1 MALRDLTPW
10 RAATPARREESW
22 PFGAF
27 RDFDRMFDEVF
38 NGFGAAAPWWRGSP
52 AQAGMLTPRLD
63 VAETDKGYEI
73 AVELPGIDEKDVE
86 VTLAEGVLT
95 IKGEK
100 KAEKEEKN
108 GGRIHVERS
117 FGSFCR
123 SLSLPDDADPE
134 KTDARFDKGV
144 LTVTVEKRADVKPAA
159 RRIEVKAKR

>member
-10 RAATPARREESW
+10 RAATPARREENW
-22 PFGAF
+22 PLGAF
-27 RDFDRMFDEVF
+27 RDFDRMFDEFF
-38 NGFGAAAPWWRGSP
+38 NGYGDPAPWRGSL
-52 AQAGMLTPRLD
+52 AQAGMLSPWLD

-73 AVELPGIDEKDVE
+73 AVELPGIDDKDVE

-123 SLSLPDDADPE
+123 SLSLPEDADPE
-134 KTDARFDKGV
+134 KTDARFEKGV

-159 RRIEVKAKR
+159 RRIEVKTRK